1 MSLRVTINVVVVE
14 AVSQSVV
21 AHRAEIRSVAMI
33 RQRAS
38 PDSSDN
44 CETVPDP
51 NGIKISQ
58 EGRPKQFITIV
69 ILTCYQIIIL
79 IALLT
84 TPAPT

>member
-1 MSLRVTINVVVVE
+1 M
-14 AVSQSVV
+14 
-21 AHRAEIRSVAMI
+21 
-33 RQRAS
+33 
-38 PDSSDN
+38 
-44 CETVPDP
+44 